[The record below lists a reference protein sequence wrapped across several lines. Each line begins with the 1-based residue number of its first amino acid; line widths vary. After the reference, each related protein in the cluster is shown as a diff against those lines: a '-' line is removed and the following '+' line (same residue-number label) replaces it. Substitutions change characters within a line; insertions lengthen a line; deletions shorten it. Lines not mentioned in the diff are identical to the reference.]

1 MDPQKAPY
9 ISWNPALSA
18 EEVFS
23 DIVGLQELLLDG
35 KKTYWLE
42 MRPAEKGRYVI
53 VRRDATGTMSDVTP
67 TDINVRTRVHEYGG
81 GAYTVFNGVIYC
93 VNFSDQRLYRQ
104 FEDSSHVEPLTPE
117 KNEDGSLGKYASLTV
132 SPDRKTLLFVYEK
145 EYEERENENFL
156 AVLDID
162 LTAEEVAEPRIIA
175 KGCDFYA
182 EPIFSP
188 TGKKVAWLQWNH
200 PHMPWDST
208 ELMVATFDGKA
219 LENVKKVAGG
229 DGNSI
234 CFPRFDGKNMLY
246 FVMDTMAEDG
256 EDAAPGNW
264 WNLYRYTDEVEHITA
279 EQVEF
284 GEPHWVFGQRTYDFL
299 SDNRIIAKMVKNGRD
314 YLVLVDPET
323 KSLSMV
329 DLAVSQYS
337 SIIADAEDRVFFIGA
352 STRTTPA
359 IYSFDLESKNLQVLR
374 KSSRI
379 TLNRDDLALPEFIAY
394 PTADGEH
401 AYAFLYL
408 PKNRRYRAPEND
420 KPPLLVLAHGGPTA
434 RTTGSL
440 SFIIQFWTSAGF
452 AVIDVDYRGSTGY
465 GRRYRDALRSRWGII
480 DAEDVADAVRYIIR
494 EGKVDESRIAVRG
507 GSAGGYM
514 VQRVMTQYP
523 DLFGAGASYYGIGN
537 LITLVTQTHKFES
550 RYIEN
555 LVGAKLPEGKSE
567 YAARSPINH
576 LEHLK
581 APMILFQGSADKIVT
596 PENSREVARALRQR
610 GIETEYV
617 EYEGEAHGFRIKA
630 NKIDALDREF
640 RFLRKIFRAE

>member
-1 MDPQKAPY
+1 MEPEKAPY
-9 ISWNPALSA
+9 SNWNPALSA
-18 EEVFS
+18 EDVFS
-23 DIVGLQELLLDG
+23 DIVGLQELRIAG
-35 KKTYWLE
+35 EKTYWLE

-53 VRRDATGTMSDVTP
+53 VQRDATGKMRDITP
-67 TDINVRTRVHEYGG
+67 ADINVRTRVHEYGG
-81 GAYTVFNGVIYC
+81 GAYAVFNGVIYC
-93 VNFSDQRLYRQ
+93 ANFSDQRLYRQ

-117 KNEDGSLGKYASLTV
+117 KNEEGSLGKYASLTV
-132 SPDRKTLLFVYEK
+132 SPDGKRLLFVYEK
-145 EYEERENENFL
+145 ECENSENENFL
-156 AVLDID
+156 AVLDLD
-162 LTAEEVAEPRIIA
+162 PTADEVAEPRIIA

-182 EPIFSP
+182 DPIFSP
-188 TGKKVAWLQWNH
+188 TGREVAWLQWNH

-208 ELMVATFDGKA
+208 ELMLATFDGKA

-229 DGNSI
+229 DGYSI
-234 CFPRFDGKNMLY
+234 CLPRFDGKNTLY
-246 FVMDTMAEDG
+246 FVMDRTVED
-256 EDAAPGNW
+256 DAAPGNW
-264 WNLYRYTDEVEHITA
+264 WNLYRYTDEVEQITA
-279 EQVEF
+279 ERAEF

-299 SDNRIIAKMVKNGRD
+299 SDNRIIAKMVKDGSD
-314 YLVLVDPET
+314 YLVLVDPDT
-323 KSLSMV
+323 KSLSLV

-337 SIIADAEDRVFFIGA
+337 SIIADAEDCVFFIGA
-352 STRTTPA
+352 SARTTAA
-359 IYSFDLESKNLQVLR
+359 IYALDLESKNLQVLR
-374 KSSRI
+374 TSSGI
-379 TLNRDDLALPEFIAY
+379 ALNRADLALPEFIAY

-401 AYAFLYL
+401 AHAFLYL

-452 AVIDVDYRGSTGY
+452 AVIDVEYRGSTGY

-480 DAEDVADAVRYIIR
+480 DAEDVADAVRYVIR
-494 EGKVDESRIAVRG
+494 KGKVDESRIAVRG

-555 LVGAKLPEGKSE
+555 LVGAKLPEGEGE

-576 LEHLK
+576 LGNLK

-610 GIETEYV
+610 GIKTEYV

-630 NKIDALDREF
+630 NKIDALNKEF
-640 RFLRKIFRAE
+640 EFYRRIFRAE

>member
-1 MDPQKAPY
+1 MEPEKAPY
-9 ISWNPALSA
+9 SNWTPALSA

-23 DIVGLQELLLDG
+23 DIVGLQELQIDG
-35 KKTYWLE
+35 EKTYWLE

-53 VRRDATGTMSDVTP
+53 VRRDATGTMRDITP
-67 TDINVRTRVHEYGG
+67 ADINVRTRVHEYGG
-81 GAYTVFNGVIYC
+81 GAYAVFNGVIYY
-93 VNFSDQRLYRQ
+93 VNFGDQRLYRQ

-132 SPDRKTLLFVYEK
+132 SPDGKTLLFVYEK
-145 EYEERENENFL
+145 EYEERENENSL
-156 AVLDID
+156 AVLDLD
-162 LTAEEVAEPRIIA
+162 LTADEVAEPRIIA

-182 EPIFSP
+182 DPIFSP
-188 TGKKVAWLQWNH
+188 TGKEVAWLQWNH

-208 ELMVATFDGKA
+208 ELMLATFDRKA

-229 DGNSI
+229 DGYSI
-234 CFPRFDGKNMLY
+234 CLPRFDAKNTLY
-246 FVMDTMAEDG
+246 FVMDKAVEDDG
-256 EDAAPGNW
+256 APGNW
-264 WNLYRYTDEVEHITA
+264 WNLYRYTDEVERITA
-279 EQVEF
+279 ERAEF
-284 GEPHWVFGQRTYDFL
+284 GEPHWVFGQSTYDFL
-299 SDNRIIAKMVKNGRD
+299 SDNRLIAKMVKDGRE
-314 YLVLVDPET
+314 YLAIVDPET
-323 KSLSMV
+323 KSLSVV
-329 DLAVSQYS
+329 DLDVSQYS
-337 SIIADAEDRVFFIGA
+337 SILTDAADRVFFIGA

-359 IYSFDLESKNLQVLR
+359 IYALDLESKNLQVL
-374 KSSRI
+374 KTSSGI
-379 TLNRDDLALPEFIAY
+379 TLNRADLALPEFVAY

-401 AYAFLYL
+401 AHAFLYL

-480 DAEDVADAVRYIIR
+480 DAEDVADAVRYVIR
-494 EGKVDESRIAVRG
+494 AGQVDESRIAVRG

-514 VQRVMTQYP
+514 VQRVMTRYP

-550 RYIEN
+550 RYIEI
-555 LVGAKLPEGKSE
+555 LVGAKLPEGEGE

-596 PENSREVARALRQR
+596 PANSREVARALRQR
-610 GIETEYV
+610 GIGSEYV